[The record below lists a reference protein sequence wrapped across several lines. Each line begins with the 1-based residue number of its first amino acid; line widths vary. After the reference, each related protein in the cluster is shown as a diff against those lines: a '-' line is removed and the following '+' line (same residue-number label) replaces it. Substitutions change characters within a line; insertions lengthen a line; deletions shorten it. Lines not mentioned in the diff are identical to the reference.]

1 MKARIFFF
9 RAILAGVLVAAAA
22 FLAAAP
28 REPVYVGAR
37 ACGGCHDG
45 AGMGYQF
52 SIWLHSKHSR
62 SYAALAKPAAQ
73 QILQLS
79 GLRGDPQA
87 SATCLSCHAPAALA
101 EPWQK
106 EEHLRIDD
114 GVQCEDCHG
123 PGSEYMAEEVMRN
136 PAAARAAGLK
146 MPTEA
151 DCMRCHIVKGSHVAV
166 LALPAFDLKTRMEA
180 IAHPTPEN
188 AKMGG
193 LRLQTA
199 DGGAKRAGPKYVGVA
214 ACNQCHRGPE
224 SGHQDSLW
232 RLSPHARAWST
243 LATPRAREI
252 AKSKGL
258 EGDPQQMAQCLECH
272 APGALAPSEA
282 VLSSFSPDEGV
293 GCEACHGPG
302 SEYMAEAIMRDRR
315 AARAAGLKEV
325 SKETCLPCH
334 RQAHGKQY
342 ELKIEA
348 IAHPTRPAKRASA
361 AEEPRYKTPVSLAL
375 DPRGRELY
383 VTCSGSDS
391 VIVVDPIARVKLAEI
406 PVGQQPH
413 GVVFSPD
420 GRRVFVSNVFDDTV
434 SVIDAAER
442 RVVATLE
449 VGDEPHGLITDRE
462 GKFLFVLNAASD
474 DVHVFELGSLRRLK
488 KLAASRRPW
497 AAALSPDGARIA
509 VSHTLPRLVP
519 FQTPPVAE
527 VTIIEA
533 ARGIIEDRVVFPA
546 ANLLKGVAW
555 HPSGEYALVT
565 LNRTKNLVPMTR
577 LLQGWTITNGLGLM
591 WADGSTDQLLLDE
604 PDWGFPD
611 PNAVAITPD
620 GRFALVTSGGR
631 DRLAVV
637 DLAKMMSVLRQA
649 SPYERRHILPNHLGK
664 PTEYV
669 VKHIPLSHNPRDL
682 LILPDGKTA
691 VVVNGLDDSLSVVD
705 LERFEEVGRI
715 DLGGPKEITKV
726 RYGERLFH
734 NAGITFRRQFSCATC
749 HPGGHVDGLTY
760 DIEPDGVGVN
770 QVDNRTLRGIL
781 DTAPF
786 KWNGTN
792 PSLARQ
798 CGPRLAVFFTRIQPY
813 TPEELSAV
821 DTYIASI
828 PRPPN
833 RFRALDAELTP
844 AQRRGKAFF
853 ERSKTND
860 GREIPVGNRCVTCH
874 PAPYFTDR
882 RTHDVGTRSPYDT
895 YGKFDT
901 PQLNNIY
908 DSAPYLH
915 NGMALSL
922 EEIWTV
928 YNPDDKHGVTN
939 DMTKDQLNDLI
950 EYLKTL

>member
-1 MKARIFFF
+1 MKARILF
-9 RAILAGVLVAAAA
+9 AAVLPAGLIAAA
-22 FLAAAP
+22 LLRAASA
-28 REPVYVGAR
+28 EPVYVGAR
-37 ACGGCHDG
+37 ACGTCHDG
-45 AGMGYQF
+45 PGMGYQF

-62 SYAALAKPAAQ
+62 SYAALAKPEARK
-73 QILQLS
+73 ILQLS

-87 SATCLSCHAPAALA
+87 SPTCMGCHAPAALA

-106 EEHLRIDD
+106 EEQLRIDD

-123 PGSEYMAEEVMRN
+123 PGSEYMTEEVMRK
-136 PAAARAAGLK
+136 PEAARAAGLR

-166 LALPAFDLKTRMEA
+166 LASPAFDAKKSLEA

-188 AKMGG
+188 ATIGG
-193 LRLQTA
+193 LRLPEA
-199 DGGAKRAGPKYVGVA
+199 DGGKKRPGPKYVGVA
-214 ACNQCHRGPE
+214 ACIKCHRGPD
-224 SGHQDSLW
+224 SGHQDAIW
-232 RLSPHARAWST
+232 RLSPHARAWAV
-243 LATPRAREI
+243 LATARAREV
-252 AKSKGL
+252 AKARGL
-258 EGDPQQMAQCLECH
+258 EGDPQQSAQCLECH
-272 APGALAPSEA
+272 SPGALAPADA
-282 VLSSFSPDEGV
+282 VLETFSPDEGV

-325 SKETCLPCH
+325 GSQTCMPCH
-334 RQAHGKQY
+334 RQAHGQQY
-342 ELKIEA
+342 ELKMGV
-348 IAHPTRPAKRASA
+348 IAHPTHPAKTASA

-375 DPRGRELY
+375 SPQGRELY

-391 VIVVDPIARVKLAEI
+391 VILVDVAARAKLAEI
-406 PVGQQPH
+406 PVGRQPH
-413 GVVFSPD
+413 GVAFSPD
-420 GRRVFVSNVFDDTV
+420 GRRVFVSNLFDDTV

-442 RVVATLE
+442 KVVATLE

-462 GKFLFVLNAASD
+462 GRFLFVLNAASD
-474 DVHVFELGSLRRLK
+474 DVYVFELSSLRRVK

-497 AAALSPDGARIA
+497 GAALSPDGARIA
-509 VSHTLPRLVP
+509 VTHTLPRLVP
-519 FQTPPVAE
+519 FLTPPEAE
-527 VTIIEA
+527 VTVIEA
-533 ARGIIEDRVVFPA
+533 ARGVIEQRAVFPG

-591 WADGSTDQLLLDE
+591 WQDGSTDQVLLDE
-604 PDWGFPD
+604 PDWGFAD

-637 DLAKMMSVLRQA
+637 DLGKLVALLRQA
-649 SPYERRHILPNHLGK
+649 SPYERRHVLPNHLGK
-664 PTEYV
+664 PTEFI

-705 LERFEEVGRI
+705 LDRFEVAGRI
-715 DLGGPKEITKV
+715 DLEGPQQTTKV

-734 NAGITFRRQFSCATC
+734 NAGITFRRQFSCASC
-749 HPGGHVDGLTY
+749 HPGGHVDGITY
-760 DIEPDGVGVN
+760 DIEADDIGVN

-786 KWNGTN
+786 KWNGLN

-798 CGPRLAVFFTRIQPY
+798 CGPRLAVFFTRIQPF
-813 TPEELSAV
+813 TPEQLSAV

-828 PRPPN
+828 RRPPN
-833 RFRALDAELTP
+833 RFRALGAELTP

-853 ERSKTND
+853 ERDKTND
-860 GREIPVGNRCVTCH
+860 GREIPKEKRCVTCH

-882 RTHDVGTRSPYDT
+882 QLHDVGSRSPHDT
-895 YGKFDT
+895 SGKFDT

-915 NGMALSL
+915 NGMARSL

-928 YNPDDKHGVTN
+928 YNREDKHGVTN

>member
-1 MKARIFFF
+1 MRAKVFLG
-9 RAILAGVLVAAAA
+9 AILLGVLIAVVTG
-22 FLAAAP
+22 LPAAP

-37 ACGGCHDG
+37 ACGACHDG

-52 SIWLHSKHSR
+52 SIWLHSKHSQA
-62 SYAALAKPAAQ
+62 YAVLAKPAAQ
-73 QILQLS
+73 KILQLS

-87 SATCLSCHAPAALA
+87 SPTCMGCHAPAALA

-106 EEHLRIDD
+106 EEALRIDD

-123 PGSEYMAEEVMRN
+123 PGSEYMAEEVMRD
-136 PAAARAAGLK
+136 PEAARAAGLR

-166 LALPAFDLKTRMEA
+166 LAVPAFDAKARMAA

-188 AKMGG
+188 AAVGG
-193 LRLQTA
+193 LRQPGA
-199 DGGAKRAGPKYVGVA
+199 DGGKKRAGPKYVGVA
-214 ACNQCHRGPE
+214 ACNKCHRGPE

-232 RLSPHARAWST
+232 RMSPHARAWSV
-243 LATPRAREI
+243 LATPRAREL
-252 AKSKGL
+252 ARAKGL
-258 EGDPQQMAQCLECH
+258 DGDPQQLPQCLECH
-272 APGALAPSEA
+272 SPGALAPADA
-282 VLSSFSPDEGV
+282 VLASFTPDEGV
-293 GCEACHGPG
+293 GCEACHGAG

-325 SKETCLPCH
+325 GSQTCMPCH

-342 ELKIEA
+342 ELKMEA
-348 IAHPTRPAKRASA
+348 IAHPTRPAKTAS

-375 DPRGRELY
+375 DPEGRELY

-391 VIVVDPIARVKLAEI
+391 VIVVDPRARAKLAEI
-406 PVGQQPH
+406 PVGKQPH
-413 GVVFSPD
+413 SVVFSPD
-420 GRRVFVSNVFDDTV
+420 GRRVFVSNTFDDTV
-434 SVIDAAER
+434 SVIDPAER
-442 RVVATLE
+442 KVVATLE
-449 VGDEPHGLITDRE
+449 VGDEPHGLVTDRE
-462 GKFLFVLNAASD
+462 GKFLYVLNAASD
-474 DVHVFELGSLRRLK
+474 DVHVFELSSLRRLK

-497 AAALSPDGARIA
+497 GAALSPDGARIA
-509 VSHTLPRLVP
+509 VTHTLPRLVA

-527 VTIIEA
+527 LTVIEA
-533 ARGIIEDRVVFPA
+533 ARGVIEDRVVFPS

-555 HPSGEYALVT
+555 HPSGEFALVT

-591 WADGSTDQLLLDE
+591 WQDGATDQVLLDE
-604 PDWGFPD
+604 PDWGFAD
-611 PNAVAITPD
+611 PNAVVITPD

-637 DLAKMMSVLRQA
+637 DLAKLVAMVRQA
-649 SPYERRHILPNHLGK
+649 SPYERRHVLPNHLGK
-664 PTEYV
+664 PTEFV
-669 VKHIPLSHNPRDL
+669 VKHIPLANNPRDL

-705 LERFEEVGRI
+705 LERFEVAGRI
-715 DLGGPKEITKV
+715 DLGGPEQITKL

-734 NAGITFRRQFSCATC
+734 SAGITFRRQFSCATC

-760 DIEPDGVGVN
+760 DIEPDGIGVN

-786 KWNGTN
+786 KWNGMN
-792 PSLARQ
+792 PSLSRQ

-813 TPEELSAV
+813 TAEELSAV

-833 RFRALDAELTP
+833 RFRALGAELTP

-853 ERSKTND
+853 ERSRTND
-860 GREIPVGNRCVTCH
+860 GREIPVSNRCVTCH

-882 RTHDVGTRSPYDT
+882 QLHDVGTRSPHDT

-915 NGMALSL
+915 NGMANSL

-928 YNPDDKHGVTN
+928 YNPEDKHGVTN

>member
-1 MKARIFFF
+1 MRARVFSG
-9 RAILAGVLVAAAA
+9 AILLVAVAGAAA
-22 FLAAAP
+22 WVRAAAG
-28 REPVYVGAR
+28 EPVYVGAR
-37 ACGGCHDG
+37 VCGTCHDG

-52 SIWLHSKHSR
+52 SLWLHSKHSQ
-62 SYAALAKPAAQ
+62 SYAALAKPEAQ
-73 QILQLS
+73 KILQLS

-87 SATCLSCHAPAALA
+87 SPTCMGCHAPAALA

-106 EEHLRIDD
+106 EESLRPED

-136 PAAARAAGLK
+136 PEAARAAGLK
-146 MPTEA
+146 MPTAA
-151 DCMRCHIVKGSHVAV
+151 DCMRCHITKGSHVAV
-166 LALPAFDLKTRMEA
+166 LAVATFDFESRMKA
-180 IAHPTPEN
+180 IAHPTPQN
-188 AKMGG
+188 AAMGG
-193 LRLQTA
+193 LRQPST
-199 DGGAKRAGPKYVGVA
+199 DGGKKRAGPKYVGVA
-214 ACNQCHRGPE
+214 ACNKCHRGPE

-232 RLSPHARAWST
+232 RMSPHARAWSV
-243 LATPRAREI
+243 LATPRAREL
-252 AKSKGL
+252 AKAKGL
-258 EGDPQQMAQCLECH
+258 DGDPQQLPQCLECH
-272 APGALAPSEA
+272 SPGALAPADA
-282 VLSSFSPDEGV
+282 VLASFSPDEGV

-325 SKETCLPCH
+325 GSQTCMPCH

-342 ELKIEA
+342 ELKMEA
-348 IAHPTRPAKRASA
+348 IAHPTRPAKTAS

-375 DPRGRELY
+375 DPQGRELY

-391 VIVVDPIARVKLAEI
+391 VIVVDARAWAKLAEI
-406 PVGQQPH
+406 PVGKQPH

-442 RVVATLE
+442 KVMGTLE
-449 VGDEPHGLITDRE
+449 VGDEPHGLITDRQ
-462 GKFLFVLNAASD
+462 GKFLFVLNAAGD
-474 DVHVFELGSLRRLK
+474 DVHVFELNSLRRLK

-497 AAALSPDGARIA
+497 AAAQSPDGARIA
-509 VSHTLPRLVP
+509 VTHTLPRLTP
-519 FQTPPVAE
+519 FLTPPVAE
-527 VTIIEA
+527 LTIIEA
-533 ARGIIEDRVVFPA
+533 GRAIVEDRVVFPA

-555 HPSGEYALVT
+555 HPSGDYALVT

-591 WADGSTDQLLLDE
+591 WEDGSTDQVLLDE
-604 PDWGFPD
+604 PDWGFAD

-620 GRFALVTSGGR
+620 GRFALITSGGR

-637 DLAKMMSVLRQA
+637 DLDKLVSLLRQA
-649 SPYERRHILPNHLGK
+649 SPYERRHVLPNHLGK
-664 PTEYV
+664 PTEFV
-669 VKHIPLSHNPRDL
+669 VKHIPLSYNPRDL
-682 LILPDGKTA
+682 LILPDGKTV

-705 LERFEEVGRI
+705 LERFEVTGRI
-715 DLGGPKEITKV
+715 DLGGPREITKV

-760 DIEPDGVGVN
+760 DIEGDGIGVN
-770 QVDNRTLRGIL
+770 HVDNRTLRGIL

-786 KWNGTN
+786 KWNGLN

-798 CGPRLAVFFTRIQPY
+798 CGPRLAVFFTRIQPF
-813 TPEELSAV
+813 TPDELSAV

-828 PRPPN
+828 LRPPN
-833 RFRALDAELTP
+833 RFRTLGAELTP
-844 AQRRGKAFF
+844 AQRRGRAIF
-853 ERSKTND
+853 ERTRTSD
-860 GREIPVGNRCVTCH
+860 GREIPRGQRCVSCH

-882 RTHDVGTRSPYDT
+882 QLHDVGTRSPYDT
-895 YGKFDT
+895 DGKFDT

-915 NGMALSL
+915 NGMAHSL

-928 YNPDDKHGVTN
+928 YNPEDKHGVTN
-939 DMTKDQLNDLI
+939 DLTKDQLNDLI